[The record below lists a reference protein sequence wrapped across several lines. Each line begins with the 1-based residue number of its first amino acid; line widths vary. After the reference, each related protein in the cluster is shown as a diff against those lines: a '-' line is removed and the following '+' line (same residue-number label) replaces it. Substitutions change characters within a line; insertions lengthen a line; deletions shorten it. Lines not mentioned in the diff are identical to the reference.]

1 MTTDPP
7 PFMRHHRTAQILVS
21 TFQEALEPQFA
32 AKGALSREEF
42 SRAVTLM
49 MAHWPNVLPLFATI
63 CQSCAQAPT
72 CQGAGQGGCQDGGCG
87 AMPRAVFKPDARR
100 RDFVTRLM
108 FSTVRI
114 KVPETIDPIS
124 GAAFPQ
130 IVAGGLQTSLSSL
143 FYDKEWE
150 ALNSD
155 AIAIYNQV
163 GTDRDAEIWSR
174 IQRQDTLAVLA
185 DTLFVRV
192 MLRFRQFH
200 QQRLTFMRRMTDLL
214 RDQRFIFA
222 DGHFDT
228 LFDSMFG
235 RLRESLRT
243 ELDRARVDI
252 HYGEGTADGLMRIFE
267 QFDKHRLERSLPIQA
282 LGGRS
287 KPRPML
293 AQRSMLG
300 AIPGTRRR

>member
-1 MTTDPP
+1 MTTDQP
-7 PFMRHHRTAQILVS
+7 PFVQHHRTAQALVS
-21 TFQEALEPQFA
+21 TFQEALEPQFT
-32 AKGALSREEF
+32 AKGVLSREEF
-42 SRAVTLM
+42 TRAMNLM
-49 MAHWPNVLPLFATI
+49 MTHWPTVLPLFAGI
-63 CQSCAQAPT
+63 CQSCTAAPH
-72 CQGAGQGGCQDGGCG
+72 CKSGCG
-87 AMPRAVFKPDARR
+87 GEAPRIVFKPDGRR

-130 IVAGGLQTSLSSL
+130 IIVGGLQTSLSSL

-155 AIAIYNQV
+155 AIAIYNRI
-163 GTDRDAEIWSR
+163 GTDHDAEIWNR
-174 IQRQDTLAVLA
+174 IAREDTLAVLV

-200 QQRLTFMRRMTDLL
+200 QQRQTFMRRMTDLL
-214 RDQRFIFA
+214 RDKRFVFA
-222 DGHFDT
+222 DSHFDT
-228 LFDSMFG
+228 LFDSLFG
-235 RLRESLRT
+235 RLRESLRS

-252 HYGEGTADGLMRIFE
+252 HYGEGTADGLMRVFD
-267 QFDKHRLERSLPIQA
+267 QFDKHRLEQSMPIQT

-287 KPRPML
+287 RPRPML

-300 AIPGTRRR
+300 ATPAAKRR

>member
-1 MTTDPP
+1 MTTDQP
-7 PFMRHHRTAQILVS
+7 PFVQHHRTAQALVN
-21 TFQEALEPQFA
+21 TFQEALEPQFT
-32 AKGALSREEF
+32 AKGVLSREEF
-42 SRAVTLM
+42 TRAMNLM
-49 MAHWPNVLPLFATI
+49 MAHWPTVLPLFAGI
-63 CQSCAQAPT
+63 CHSCTAAPH
-72 CQGAGQGGCQDGGCG
+72 CKGGCG
-87 AMPRAVFKPDARR
+87 GEAPRAVFKPDGRR

-130 IVAGGLQTSLSSL
+130 IIAGGLQTSLSSL

-155 AIAIYNQV
+155 AIAIYNRI
-163 GTDRDAEIWSR
+163 GTDHDAEIWNR
-174 IQRQDTLAVLA
+174 IAREDTLAVLV

-200 QQRLTFMRRMTDLL
+200 QQRQTFMRRMTDLL
-214 RDQRFIFA
+214 RDKRFIFA
-222 DGHFDT
+222 DSHFDT
-228 LFDSMFG
+228 LFDSLFS
-235 RLRESLRT
+235 RLRESLRS

-252 HYGEGTADGLMRIFE
+252 HYGEGTADGLMRVFD
-267 QFDKHRLERSLPIQA
+267 QFDKHRLEQSLPVQT

-300 AIPGTRRR
+300 ATPAARRR